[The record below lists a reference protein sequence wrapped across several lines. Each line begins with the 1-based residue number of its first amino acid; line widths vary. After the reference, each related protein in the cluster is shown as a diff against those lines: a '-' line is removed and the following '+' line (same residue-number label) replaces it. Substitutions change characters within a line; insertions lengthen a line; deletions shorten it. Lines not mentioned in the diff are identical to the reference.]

1 MHCRL
6 KGFAVRIWLTA
17 AVAIAL
23 ASGITGCKG
32 GEGGPPAE
40 EVLGSGQAQAPARQE
55 SPLDPYKGGTDPAL
69 PAGLGNTGGNFLDV
83 ETFPLDLV
91 VDGGGGRDAIPA
103 LTDPA
108 VVQPGSADAG
118 YLADTDLVMGV
129 VIGGEARA
137 YPHNIGWWHEIV
149 NDVVGGHPV
158 VVSLCPLTGTGM
170 VFDGADGGS
179 RITMG
184 VSGWLFNNNLI
195 LYDRRDDETLV
206 PQMTRRAILGPRRGT
221 EVALMPVVETTWR
234 YWKRLYPNS
243 SVVSGSG
250 LKDAPAHYKGYP
262 YPDYREYDSPPLFPL
277 SPGLADNPIGRL
289 LEPKRTTLGVRY
301 NEAAKA
307 YPFETMEDEAVIN
320 DRVGGL
326 DVVVAF
332 HRQERLALPY
342 DRRIRIEG
350 VPVTLTFDWSVPVDL
365 LYPFTM
371 RDRETRSIWNLKGE
385 AVEGTLAGL
394 QLRQVP
400 AHNAYWFAWA
410 TFWQNTSVY
419 SG

>member
-1 MHCRL
+1 MRIL
-6 KGFAVRIWLTA
+6 VAVAL
-17 AVAIAL
+17 AIAL
-23 ASGITGCKG
+23 AISIDGCKDG
-32 GEGGPPAE
+32 GGRPGSED
-40 EVLGSGQAQAPARQE
+40 VLGSDQTQAPSGQA
-55 SPLDPYKGGTDPAL
+55 SPFDPYKGGAEPVP
-69 PAGLGNTGGNFLDV
+69 PAGLGNTGGNFLNV

-91 VDGGGGRDAIPA
+91 VDGGVGKDGIPA

-108 VVQPGSADAG
+108 FVAAASVDAS
-118 YLADTDLVMGV
+118 YLADTDLVMGLV
-129 VIGGEARA
+129 VNGEAKA

-158 VVSLCPLTGTGM
+158 VVSLCPLTGSGM

-195 LYDRRDDETLV
+195 LYDRRDNETLV
-206 PQMTRRAILGPRRGT
+206 PQMTGRAILGPRQGD

-234 YWKRLYPNS
+234 YWKRLHPNTT
-243 SVVSGSG
+243 VVSGSG
-250 LKDAPAHYKGYP
+250 HGAGISHYRGYP
-262 YPDYREYDSPPLFPL
+262 YPDYREFDSPLLFPL
-277 SPGLADNPIGRL
+277 SPGLADNPIGKL
-289 LEPKRTTLGVRY
+289 FEPKRTTLGVRY

-307 YPFETMEDEAVIN
+307 YPFEAMGKQAVIN

-326 DVVVAF
+326 DVVVVF

-350 VPVTLTFDWSVPVDL
+350 APVTLTFDWAVPVDL

-371 RDRETRSIWNLKGE
+371 RDRETRSVWNLEGE
-385 AVEGTLAGL
+385 AIEGELAGTR
-394 QLRQVP
+394 LRQVP

-410 TFWQNTSVY
+410 TFWQNTGIY
-419 SG
+419 N